1 MLFECLKKYSAMAA
15 FLVKLVLCAILN
27 LPQMVFAGL
36 ILCTEE
42 VLVTQLCKK
51 QDNYDPSMPSKPHPA
66 NVTAVLDLKSVL
78 DVDADKKTITVYV
91 YLILVW
97 TNFELDVKYPP
108 GKE

>member
-1 MLFECLKKYSAMAA
+1 MVSAS
-15 FLVKLVLCAILN
+15 
-27 LPQMVFAGL
+27 L

-51 QDNYDPSMPSKPHPA
+51 QDNYDPSMPSKPYPA

>member
-1 MLFECLKKYSAMAA
+1 MAA

-27 LPQMVFAGL
+27 LPLVFAGL

-51 QDNYDPSMPSKPHPA
+51 EENYDPSMPPRPHPA

-78 DVDADKKTITVYV
+78 DVDADKKTVTVYV
-91 YLILVW
+91 YLIMIW
-97 TNFELDVKYPP
+97 TNFEIDVNYPP